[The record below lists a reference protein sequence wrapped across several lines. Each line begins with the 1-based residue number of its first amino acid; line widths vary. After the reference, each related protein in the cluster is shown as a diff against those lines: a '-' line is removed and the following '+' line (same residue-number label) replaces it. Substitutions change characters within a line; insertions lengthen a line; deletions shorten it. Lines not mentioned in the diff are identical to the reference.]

1 MLVLVKGDDVKS
13 AGKATLV
20 MAGSKIWKKK
30 MIILTV
36 PAPAPAHDISVGMF
50 AVFFYILRLIFLF
63 LQFSGLAYEIDSIG
77 ALVFFFFLTTAKHLN
92 IYAPRDRIV
101 RERLRKWFEIVA
113 YFIL

>member
-1 MLVLVKGDDVKS
+1 
-13 AGKATLV
+13 
-20 MAGSKIWKKK
+20 

-77 ALVFFFFLTTAKHLN
+77 ALVFFFF
-92 IYAPRDRIV
+92 
-101 RERLRKWFEIVA
+101 
-113 YFIL
+113 

>member
-1 MLVLVKGDDVKS
+1 
-13 AGKATLV
+13 
-20 MAGSKIWKKK
+20 

-77 ALVFFFFLTTAKHLN
+77 ALVFFFFFNNCKTFKY
-92 IYAPRDRIV
+92 ICP
-101 RERLRKWFEIVA
+101 
-113 YFIL
+113 